1 MTGNDPL
8 GYRAKFGVVTPSV
21 NTVVQ
26 PEYDAMRPIG
36 VTNHISRIHIPEKPI
51 DGDAGFQELV
61 AAIDGA
67 LDDAVASVLTCEPT
81 CVVMGVSIEAVYQGG
96 IGAARAIEARL
107 NERFG
112 RITLIHAADALPSAL
127 RALGVDDGAVS
138 LVTPYMPDADPH
150 LKRFVQELGYDYQEA
165 IHLRAPSP
173 VQISHVTEDELRRSL
188 TELAAKKPR
197 AIVQFGANL
206 SMARLAGEAERW
218 LGLPVIA
225 VNTATYWHALRRNG
239 IVDRREGFGSLLLNH

>member
-1 MTGNDPL
+1 
-8 GYRAKFGVVTPSV
+8 VVTPSV

-36 VTNHISRIHIPEKPI
+36 VTNHISRIHIPDKPI
-51 DGDAGFQELV
+51 DGDLGFQELV

-67 LDDAVASVLTCEPT
+67 LDDAVASVLTCDPT

-96 IGAARAIEARL
+96 VAAAKAIEERL
-107 NERFG
+107 NRKFG
-112 RITLIHAADALPSAL
+112 PTTLIHAADALPTAL
-127 RALGVDDGAVS
+127 RALGVEEGPIS

-150 LKRFVQELGYDYQEA
+150 LRAFIEELGYDYQQA

-173 VQISHVTEDELRRSL
+173 VQISHITERDLRGAL
-188 TELAAKKPR
+188 TELAEHRPR
-197 AIVQFGANL
+197 AVVQFGANL

-218 LGLPVIA
+218 LDLPVIA

-239 IVDRREGFGSLLLNH
+239 IPDRREGFGSLLLEH

>member
-1 MTGNDPL
+1 MTDPM

-36 VTNHISRIHIPEKPI
+36 VTNHVSRIHIPEKPI

-61 AAIDGA
+61 DAIDGA
-67 LDDAVASVLTCEPT
+67 LDDAVGSVLTCEPT
-81 CVVMGVSIEAVYQGG
+81 CVVMGVSIEAVYRGG

-107 NERFG
+107 SEKFG
-112 RITLIHAADALPSAL
+112 ALTLIHAADALPAAL
-127 RALGVDDGAVS
+127 AALGVDEGPVS

-150 LKRFVQELGYDYQEA
+150 LKAFVEELGYTYQQA

-173 VQISHVTEDELRRSL
+173 VKISHITERELRHSL
-188 TELAAKKPR
+188 QELASSRPR
-197 AIVQFGANL
+197 AIIQFGANM

-218 LGLPVIA
+218 LELPVIA
-225 VNTATYWHALRRNG
+225 VNTATYWHALRRHQ
-239 IVDRREGFGSLLLNH
+239 ILDHCEGFGTLLLEH